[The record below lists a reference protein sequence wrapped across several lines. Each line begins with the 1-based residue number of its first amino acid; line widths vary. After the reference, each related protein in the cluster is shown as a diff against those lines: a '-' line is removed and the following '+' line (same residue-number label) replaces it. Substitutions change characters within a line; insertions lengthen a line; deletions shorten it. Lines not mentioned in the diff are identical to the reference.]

1 MGIFE
6 EEYGRLNAAQK
17 KAVDTTEGPVLVIAG
32 PGTGKTQLLSMRVAN
47 ILRKNDVSPANILC
61 LTFTD
66 NAARNMRDRLS
77 TIIGQSAYHVAIHTF
92 HSFGADIINQYPDY
106 FTDRQL
112 LQQVDELGRY
122 ELLHDIFEGLP
133 HSNPLSVKV
142 GEDYV
147 LLKDTLSTISWL
159 KQNAL
164 TPAEL
169 REIITNNEKFIEA
182 TSKELAETFAVTA
195 SPKLLPKYE
204 KFLKSIEAAEGP
216 SSSEGRT
223 FLGFPEYAALAANEL
238 RTAIKETPVDGRYA
252 KPITAWRNAWCKKD
266 GQGKYIY
273 KDAGANLRKLRAVA
287 DVYEALLNSMSAKGL
302 YDFDD
307 MVIEAVHAM
316 ENDDELRFNL
326 QERYQYILVDEFQD
340 TNKAQLRILTALG
353 DNPVHENRPNIMA
366 VGDDDQ
372 AIYAFQ
378 GAEVSNMVSFSRQYT
393 DPELIPLEENYRSNA
408 QILELSSRVST
419 QIQDRL
425 ESAIPNA
432 TKQLAARKQYEV
444 DELDHA
450 NFASELAQY
459 DWIANQIGELIKQGT
474 KPQEIAVI
482 APRHKY
488 LERLMPYLGQQHI
501 PVAYERREN
510 ILDAPIILQISTM
523 AELIVAIAENR
534 QDDVDSLFAEVLS
547 YDFWGISPETLVKL
561 SLSTYS
567 SHKHWLET
575 LTTHKDT
582 KIQAIAAWFVE
593 LARHSTLEP
602 MEYVLD
608 QLIGTTPDGVDSE
621 YDDGIV
627 PKAKAE
633 KFISPLRAYYF
644 PPERYEEATD
654 SYLTLLGQ
662 LSTLRQRLR
671 QWQPDRTLQIKH
683 YVEFCAL
690 HRSANLKIVDSNPH
704 TQTTNAVQV
713 MTAYKA
719 KGLEFEVV
727 FVINAQDEVWGP
739 TTRSGNQRIA
749 LPRNLPIAPAGDSDD
764 DKLRL
769 FFVALTRAK
778 HTLHITSY
786 SHTLENKLSP
796 ALSFLMDG
804 EEAIHTSV
812 QPKSIDKP
820 APAEARE
827 ILATDWAYR
836 YRQIIADKPSLLE
849 PILENYKLSVTHL
862 NNFIDIRDG
871 GPEYF
876 LLHNLLRF
884 PEAIS
889 PSAAYGD
896 AMHRTLQWLGVGYR
910 KENKLASI
918 AQAQEY
924 FVDALAR
931 THLRPTDAKR
941 LSARGKEAI
950 AKYLEVRSSDF
961 AITDLIERGF
971 NNEGV
976 VVADAR
982 LSGKIDK
989 LSFIDPH
996 TAVVIDFKTGKP
1008 ASSWQG
1014 KDDFEKVKL
1023 HKYRQQLMFYKL
1035 LVENSASFSK
1045 KLKVQSG
1052 ALEFVEADS
1061 EGVLIG
1067 NISIEFDTSELEHF
1081 TKLIGAVWKHI
1092 MELNF
1097 PDAST
1102 YPQNLKGIKQFEQ
1115 DLIDGTI

>member
-1 MGIFE
+1 MGKYE
-6 EEYGRLNAAQK
+6 DEYRVLNKAQK
-17 KAVDTTEGPVLVIAG
+17 QAVDTVEGPVLVVAG

-47 ILRKNDVSPANILC
+47 ILRQSDVSPGNVLC

-122 ELLHDIFEGLP
+122 ELLHAIFENLP

-142 GEDYV
+142 GEDYIF
-147 LLKDTLSTISWL
+147 LKDTLSTISWL

-164 TPAEL
+164 SPDEL
-169 REIITNNEKFIEA
+169 REIIKNNQTFIEA
-182 TSKELAETFAVTA
+182 TSEALAETFTA
-195 SPKLLPKYE
+195 TPSPKLLPNYE
-204 KFLKSIEAAEGP
+204 KFLKSIQKLATGK
-216 SSSEGRT
+216 RYY
-223 FLGFPEYAALAANEL
+223 GFPEYATEAANEL
-238 RTAIKETPVDGRYA
+238 QAAIEETPADGRYA
-252 KPITAWRNAWCKKD
+252 KPITAWRKAWCKKD
-266 GQGKYIY
+266 GDGKYVY
-273 KDAGANLRKLRAVA
+273 KDAGTSLRKLQAVA
-287 DVYEALLNSMSAKGL
+287 EVYEALLGSMSAKGL

-307 MVIEAVHAM
+307 MVVEAVHAM
-316 ENDDELRFNL
+316 EHDDELRFNL
-326 QERYQYILVDEFQD
+326 QERYQYVLVDEFQD

-378 GAEVSNMVSFSRQYT
+378 GAEVSNMVAFAGQYREPT
-393 DPELIPLEENYRSNA
+393 LIALEENFRSNA
-408 QILELSSRVST
+408 NILEVSQNVSS
-419 QIQDRL
+419 QIVDRL
-425 ESAIPNA
+425 EAAVPNA
-432 TKQLAARKQYEV
+432 HKELVARKKYEV
-444 DELDHA
+444 DELDHI

-459 DWIANQIGELIKQGT
+459 DWIANEIGGLIKKGAQ
-474 KPQEIAVI
+474 PQDIAVI

-488 LERLMPYLGQQHI
+488 LELLMPYLGQQHI

-523 AELIVAIAENR
+523 AELIVALAENR
-534 QDDVDSLFAEVLS
+534 QNDVDSLFAEVLS
-547 YDFWGISPETLVKL
+547 YDFWEIPSETLVQL
-561 SLSTYS
+561 SLSTYN

-575 LTTHKDT
+575 LTTHTDDKV
-582 KIQAIAAWFVE
+582 QAIAAWFVG
-593 LARHSTLEP
+593 LAKHSKLEP
-602 MEYVLD
+602 MEYMLD

-621 YDDGIV
+621 YDDGVV
-627 PKAKAE
+627 PKAKAA
-633 KFISPLRAYYF
+633 KFVSPMRAYYF
-644 PPERYEEATD
+644 PPERYEQATD

-671 QWQPDRTLQIKH
+671 QWQPDRTLQIKD

-690 HRSANLKIVDSNPH
+690 HRSAKLKIVDSNPH
-704 TQTTNAVQV
+704 TQSTNAVQV

-719 KGLEFEVV
+719 KGLEFPVV

-739 TTRSGNQRIA
+739 TARGGNQRIA
-749 LPRNLPIAPAGDSDD
+749 LPKNLPIAPAGDTDD

-804 EEAIHTSV
+804 EESIHSSV
-812 QPKSIDKP
+812 QPKTVNKP
-820 APAEARE
+820 EPAEARE

-836 YRQIIADKPSLLE
+836 YRQVIADKPSLLE
-849 PILENYKLSVTHL
+849 PVLENYKLSVTHL

-884 PEAIS
+884 PEALS

-896 AMHRTLQWLGVGYR
+896 AVHKTLQWLGVGYR
-910 KENKLASI
+910 KDGVLHSAAK
-918 AQAQEY
+918 AQE
-924 FVDALAR
+924 FFADALAR
-931 THLRPTDAKR
+931 THLRPVDAKR
-941 LSARGKEAI
+941 LTVRGKAAI
-950 AKYLEVRSSDF
+950 AQYLEARSSEF
-961 AITDLIERGF
+961 AATDLIERGF

-976 VVADAR
+976 VVAEAR

-989 LSFIDPH
+989 LSFADPSNS
-996 TAVVIDFKTGKP
+996 VVIDFKTGKP
-1008 ASSWQG
+1008 ATSWQG

-1035 LVENSASFSK
+1035 LVEQSASFSRK
-1045 KLKVQSG
+1045 ARVSSG
-1052 ALEFVEADS
+1052 ALEFVEANDQ
-1061 EGVLIG
+1061 GKLVDNLTL
-1067 NISIEFDTSELEHF
+1067 EFDDEELAHF
-1081 TKLIGAVWKHI
+1081 TKLVGAVWQHI
-1092 MELNF
+1092 MDLNF
-1097 PDAST
+1097 PDTSA
-1102 YPQNLKGIKQFEQ
+1102 YPQNLKGIQLFEQ
-1115 DLIDGTI
+1115 DLIDNKI